1 MISINTMCN
10 ILGLLMGLYV
20 TVLMIVAPNSQPFS
34 VRKSS
39 ALLVAG
45 ESWTAQDLAKLARTD
60 KLAAAVNRLTSAARD
75 SGAAALEVEG

>member
-1 MISINTMCN
+1 MITMNTMCN

-45 ESWTAQDLAKLARTD
+45 ESWTAKDLAKLARTD
-60 KLAAAVNRLTSAARD
+60 KAPDERRPQLGRGCAR
-75 SGAAALEVEG
+75 S